1 MGLGAEEPVGAC
13 FRTMLIVF
21 FDRQV
26 ADEDAH
32 KVAVSERATE
42 DLLSRLA
49 ECERRKKQSEDFL
62 ALLQARAA
70 DPGAA
75 ELAREESD
83 RFVHPRIFA
92 AVCVSPAGGRS

>member
-1 MGLGAEEPVGAC
+1 MRKPRRAS
-13 FRTMLIVF
+13 FRTRLIVF
-21 FDRQV
+21 FHRQA

-32 KVAVSERATE
+32 KVAASERATE
-42 DLLSRLA
+42 DVLLRLA

-83 RFVHPRIFA
+83 RCVHPRISA
-92 AVCVSPAGGRS
+92 AACASSTGGKADA